1 MWMEILI
8 AVVVVSAIGAALA
21 ALLSL
26 AESVFRNYG
35 PCEITVNDEKKIT
48 VEGGIDLLS
57 ALVAEKIFIPSAC
70 GGRSTCGMCKVKV
83 LAGGGS
89 VLPTEEPHLSAKEIE
104 QLMRLSCQVKVRENM
119 RIEIPPELFLVKE
132 YEAVAEK
139 ITGLTHDIKEFRFT
153 LKEPVAMQF
162 TPGQYVQLLTPEYG
176 KNTESVYRAYSI
188 SSDATDSSH
197 IELIIRLVP
206 GGLCTTYCFE
216 HLNEGDSIRLNGPHG
231 DFRLSEK
238 ESPMIFIAGGSGMAP
253 MKCLLHQMVNKNIRR
268 PCTYFF
274 GANRT
279 EELFMGDLMKEFEE
293 KLPDFKYVPVV
304 ANPAPDSGWNGET
317 GLVTEA
323 VRRSFQSAAGCE
335 AYLCGSPGMIDAS
348 IAVLKELGIAED
360 SIFYDKFA

>member
-8 AVVVVSAIGAALA
+8 AVATVSAIGAVLA

-26 AESVFRNYG
+26 AEAVFRNYG
-35 PCEITVNDEKKIT
+35 PCEITINSEKKIT
-48 VEGGIDLLS
+48 VEGGGDLLS

-70 GGRSTCGMCKVKV
+70 GGRSTCGMCKLKV
-83 LAGGGS
+83 LEGGGS
-89 VLPTEEPHLSAKEIE
+89 VLPTEEPHLTAQEIE
-104 QLMRLSCQVKVRENM
+104 QKVRLSCQVKIRENLS
-119 RIEIPPELFLVKE
+119 IDIPPALFLVKE
-132 YEAVAEK
+132 YEAAVEK
-139 ITGLTHDIKEFRFT
+139 ITVLTHDIREFRFA
-153 LKEPVAMQF
+153 LKEPATVQF

-176 KNTESVYRAYSI
+176 KNSEAVYRAYSI
-188 SSDATDSSH
+188 SSDAEDTAH

-216 HLNEGDSIRLNGPHG
+216 HLKEGDSIRLNGPHG
-231 DFRLSEK
+231 EFRLSDK
-238 ESPMIFIAGGSGMAP
+238 DSPMIFIAGGSGMAP
-253 MKCLLHQMVNKNIRR
+253 MKSLLHQMVHHNIRR

-274 GANRT
+274 GANKT

-304 ANPAPDSGWNGET
+304 ANPAPESGWTGET

-323 VRRSFQSAAGCE
+323 VRRAFQTAAGYE

-348 IAVLKELGIAED
+348 IAVLKQLGIAED
-360 SIFYDKFA
+360 GIFYDKFA